1 MHEFSKPLTAG
12 AAAAAIAVGGGMV
25 NAQSPTPSGAVA
37 IGDSGYYVGAQI
49 DAVALRLQAPRS
61 LRIIGTGLGTNSTS
75 STRTLHSE
83 DATLQGFSLF
93 VGQSFATSENLFVGY
108 EAGFMLPG
116 ERFDSDIVLTE
127 TCDNPNR
134 PLYYFSGIVDG
145 GELAQAWWGQV
156 RGGFTRDNLSL
167 YGFAGLGSYE
177 VDVEGVSSVRTNCG
191 AVVSAPSTTIS
202 DTSFEVG
209 FGGHLLFDERI
220 LLRGEVTVF
229 EFDVYDGARVG
240 LGAGIRF

>member
-1 MHEFSKPLTAG
+1 MNEFAKPLTAG

-25 NAQSPTPSGAVA
+25 NAQSQTPSGAVA
-37 IGDSGYYVGAQI
+37 IGDSGYYIGAQI
-49 DAVALRLQAPRS
+49 EAIALRLQAPQS
-61 LRIIGTGLGTNSTS
+61 VRIIGSTPDRS

-83 DATLQGFSLF
+83 DATMQGYSLF

-116 ERFDSDIVLTE
+116 ESFDSDILLTE
-127 TCDNPNR
+127 TCQTGNR
-134 PLYYFSGIVDG
+134 SYYFNGTVDG

-156 RGGFTRDNLSL
+156 RGGFTRDIVGL

-177 VDVEGVSSVRTNCG
+177 VDVEGASSVETNCG
-191 AVVSAPSTTIS
+191 AIISAPPTTIS

-209 FGGHLLFDERI
+209 IGGHLLIDDRI
-220 LLRGEVTVF
+220 LLRGEVTFF

-240 LGAGIRF
+240 LGAGMRF

>member
-12 AAAAAIAVGGGMV
+12 VAAAAIAVGGGMV
-25 NAQSPTPSGAVA
+25 NAQTQTPSGAVA
-37 IGDSGYYVGAQI
+37 IGDSGYYIGAQI
-49 DAVALRLQAPRS
+49 EAVALRLQAPQS
-61 LRIIGTGLGTNSTS
+61 IRIIGTGTGSNSTS

-83 DATLQGFSLF
+83 DATLQGYSLF

-116 ERFDSDIVLTE
+116 ESFDSDIVLTE
-127 TCDNPNR
+127 TCDKGGS
-134 PLYYFSGIVDG
+134 YYFTGTVDG

-156 RGGFTRDNLSL
+156 RGGFAQELVSL

-177 VDVEGVSSVRTNCG
+177 VDVDGVSSVETNCG
-191 AVVSAPSTTIS
+191 AIVSAPATTIS

-209 FGGHLLFDERI
+209 IGGHLLIDDRI
-220 LLRGEVTVF
+220 LLRGEITFF

-240 LGAGIRF
+240 LGAGMRF

>member
-1 MHEFSKPLTAG
+1 
-12 AAAAAIAVGGGMV
+12 MV
-25 NAQSPTPSGAVA
+25 NAQSQTPSGAVA
-37 IGDSGYYVGAQI
+37 IGDSGYYFGAQI
-49 DAVALRLQAPRS
+49 DAVALRLQAPQAV
-61 LRIIGTGLGTNSTS
+61 RIIGTGLGTNSTS

-127 TCDNPNR
+127 TCDKGGSF
-134 PLYYFSGIVDG
+134 YFTGTVDG
-145 GELAQAWWGQV
+145 GEIVQAWWGQV
-156 RGGFTRDNLSL
+156 RGGFTRDIVSL

-209 FGGHLLFDERI
+209 FGGHLLIDERI

-229 EFDVYDGARVG
+229 EFDVYDGARFG
-240 LGAGIRF
+240 IGAGMRF

>member
-1 MHEFSKPLTAG
+1 
-12 AAAAAIAVGGGMV
+12 MV
-25 NAQSPTPSGAVA
+25 NAQSQTPSGTVA
-37 IGDSGYYVGAQI
+37 IGDSGYYIGAQI
-49 DAVALRLQAPRS
+49 EAVALRLQAPQS
-61 LRIIGTGLGTNSTS
+61 VRIIGANRNNRSTS
-75 STRTLHSE
+75 STLTVHSE
-83 DATLQGFSLF
+83 DLVMQGYSLF

-116 ERFDSDIVLTE
+116 ESFDSDIVLTE
-127 TCDNPNR
+127 TCDSLTSGGFR
-134 PLYYFSGIVDG
+134 TFYFSGTVDG
-145 GELAQAWWGQV
+145 GELGQAWWGQV
-156 RGGFTRDNLSL
+156 RGGFTRDDLSL

-177 VDVEGVSSVRTNCG
+177 VDVEGASSVRTNCG

-209 FGGHLLFDERI
+209 VGGHLLIDERI

>member
-25 NAQSPTPSGAVA
+25 NAQTQTPSGAVA
-37 IGDSGYYVGAQI
+37 IGDSGYYIGAQI
-49 DAVALRLQAPRS
+49 ESVALILKAPQS
-61 LRIIGTGLGTNSTS
+61 IRIEAGQNS
-75 STRTLHSE
+75 STLTVHSE
-83 DATLQGFSLF
+83 DLTMQGLSLF

-116 ERFDSDIVLTE
+116 EPFDSEISFTE
-127 TCDNPNR
+127 RCSFPSLSPQR
-134 PLYYFSGIVDG
+134 PVSIYYQGIVES
-145 GELAQAWWGQV
+145 GELAQAWWGRV
-156 RGGFTRDNLSL
+156 RGGFTRKTSSF

-177 VDVEGVSSVRTNCG
+177 IDHEGASARTGCG
-191 AVVSAPSTTIS
+191 ATVSAPATTIS

-209 FGGHLLFDERI
+209 IGGNLLIDERI
-220 LLRGEVTVF
+220 LLRAELTFF

-240 LGAGIRF
+240 LGAGMRF